1 VYRSPLWD
9 GHLITNN
16 LAKDTHLITN
26 DLAIRELF
34 YNKSKITKKRVKRI
48 KFKKKAQL
56 KKNTSKVKKS
66 FKWSSERW
74 SLINIIVKQK
84 NWLSKWSTDRQFR
97 ELEKSFLLTKDR
109 QYGNF
114 AEIQPTT
121 KTSFVNKQR

>member
-1 VYRSPLWD
+1 MYRSPLWD

-66 FKWSSERW
+66 FKWSSER
-74 SLINIIVKQK
+74 
-84 NWLSKWSTDRQFR
+84 
-97 ELEKSFLLTKDR
+97 
-109 QYGNF
+109 
-114 AEIQPTT
+114 
-121 KTSFVNKQR
+121 